1 MGWIGN
7 PFTVSRSKGER
18 VHRYIPT
25 QKEVIAKV
33 GEIVALTESI
43 RVEYKWVEPGLYRKD
58 RHSKMDKERI
68 QSSEVSDPTG
78 DVATGGEYDRRRN
91 SVRRGDMALE
101 RARDLLREALGY
113 IQGAN
118 PRYEVNEDIAEIP
131 SAVVGPRYLKE
142 QLEMQAK
149 RVEMGVE

>member
-1 MGWIGN
+1 M
-7 PFTVSRSKGER
+7 
-18 VHRYIPT
+18 HRYIPT

-43 RVEYKWVEPGLYRKD
+43 KVEFKWVEPGLYRKD

-118 PRYEVNEDIAEIP
+118 PRYEVAEPEIQYP
-131 SAVVGPRYLKE
+131 EGGEELSPRRNR
-142 QLEMQAK
+142 QLQELQILQAK
-149 RVEMGVE
+149 RERLGIE